1 MLSDP
6 LINLPG
12 YALRRISAAFM
23 GRFAAR
29 LAGLDLRPTEA
40 SVLLVIAANSG
51 ATQSEIG
58 RLLGIASAN
67 LAPLAARLVK
77 RDLIIR
83 QAVDGRSQG
92 LTLSVAGRRIAQK
105 VRKVIDELEADLLA
119 RVPEADR
126 IAFLR
131 VLGVLTRCTDG

>member
-1 MLSDP
+1 MITDP

-12 YALRRISAAFM
+12 YALRRVSAAFM

-29 LAGLDLRPTEA
+29 LAGLDLRPAEA
-40 SVLLVIAANSG
+40 SVLLVIGANPG
-51 ATQSEIG
+51 ATQSTIG

-67 LAPLAARLVK
+67 MAPLAARLVK
-77 RDLIIR
+77 RDLIAR

-92 LTLSVAGRRIAQK
+92 LTLSEAGRRIVQK
-105 VRKVIDELEADLLA
+105 VRKVIDELEADLLS

-126 IAFLR
+126 TAFLR
-131 VLGVLTRCTDG
+131 VLGILARTEDA

>member
-1 MLSDP
+1 MISDP
-6 LINLPG
+6 LIILPG

-29 LAGLDLRPTEA
+29 LAGLELRPAEA
-40 SVLLVIAANSG
+40 SVLLVIGANPG

-67 LAPLAARLVK
+67 MAPLAARLVK
-77 RDLIIR
+77 RDLIVR

-92 LTLSVAGRRIAQK
+92 LTLSDAGRRVVQK

-119 RVPEADR
+119 RIPEADR
-126 IAFLR
+126 TAFLK
-131 VLGVLTRCTDG
+131 VLGILAHGEHA

>member
-1 MLSDP
+1 VISDP
-6 LINLPG
+6 LIILPG

-29 LAGLDLRPTEA
+29 LAGLELRPAEA
-40 SVLLVIAANSG
+40 SVLLVIGANPG

-67 LAPLAARLVK
+67 MAPLAARLVK
-77 RDLIIR
+77 RDLIVR

-92 LTLSVAGRRIAQK
+92 LTLSDAGRRVVQK

-119 RVPEADR
+119 RIPEADR
-126 IAFLR
+126 TAFLK
-131 VLGVLTRCTDG
+131 VLGILAHGEHA

>member
-1 MLSDP
+1 MINNP
-6 LINLPG
+6 LIILPG

-29 LAGLDLRPTEA
+29 LVGLDLRPAEA
-40 SVLLVIAANSG
+40 SVLLVIGANPG

-67 LAPLAARLVK
+67 MAPLAARLVK
-77 RDLIIR
+77 RDLIVR
-83 QAVDGRSQG
+83 QAVDGRSHG
-92 LTLSVAGRRIAQK
+92 LTLSDVGRRVAQK

-119 RVPEADR
+119 RIPEADR
-126 IAFLR
+126 AAFLK
-131 VLGVLTRCTDG
+131 VLGILARREDA